1 MNRIVVGP
9 EGSFLRATTLWSICR
24 RKSGAHR
31 DAKAFTILK
40 NEPYLQ
46 SYELLAS
53 SFSPRPSSNWGF
65 SKAAAL
71 CSSTSYSNHG
81 DVLRR
86 HKPKACGGQRASGV
100 RSKSTFLY
108 LAGCTGGGSR
118 LLCL

>member
-40 NEPYLQ
+40 NEPFVQ

-53 SFSPRPSSNWGF
+53 SFSPRSILELGIF
-65 SKAAAL
+65 
-71 CSSTSYSNHG
+71 
-81 DVLRR
+81 
-86 HKPKACGGQRASGV
+86 Q
-100 RSKSTFLY
+100 
-108 LAGCTGGGSR
+108 GGSFVFLDKIFKPR
-118 LLCL
+118 RCPP